1 MDRQYLDERST
12 PSDIVGG
19 TDESTNSPIA
29 RSDPFEDKVPVD
41 AAHIHETP
49 MGGTVA
55 AVSPL
60 NGPLPDPVPLFETPL
75 QEIPMGGT
83 VAPVGPMKETVV
95 QEEQV
100 ENRVL

>member
-1 MDRQYLDERST
+1 MDRQFEDERST
-12 PSDIVGG
+12 PSEVVGG
-19 TDESTNSPIA
+19 PAESPNSPIV

-55 AVSPL
+55 SVSPMS
-60 NGPLPDPVPLFETPL
+60 GPLPDPVPLFETPL

-83 VAPVGPMKETVV
+83 VAPVGPMNETVV
-95 QEEQV
+95 REE
-100 ENRVL
+100 

>member
-1 MDRQYLDERST
+1 MNRQFSHDPAI

-19 TDESTNSPIA
+19 SDESTNSPIV

-55 AVSPL
+55 SMSPL
-60 NGPLPDPVPLFETPL
+60 DGPLPDPVPLFETPL

-83 VAPVGPMKETVV
+83 VAPVGPMNETDIPKE
-95 QEEQV
+95 
-100 ENRVL
+100 